1 MGIYKQEIDKLKQVK
16 QLRAKEQAEIEEYEA
31 FKQMSF
37 SESENL
43 RKTNFNKW
51 FKFSTREQTDLD

>member
-16 QLRAKEQAEIEEYEA
+16 QVRAKEQAETEEYEA

-51 FKFSTREQTDLD
+51 FKFSTREQIDLD

>member
-16 QLRAKEQAEIEEYEA
+16 QVRAKEQAEMEEYEA

-37 SESENL
+37 SETENL
-43 RKTNFNKW
+43 RKTDFNKW
-51 FKFSTREQTDLD
+51 FKLSTREQADSE